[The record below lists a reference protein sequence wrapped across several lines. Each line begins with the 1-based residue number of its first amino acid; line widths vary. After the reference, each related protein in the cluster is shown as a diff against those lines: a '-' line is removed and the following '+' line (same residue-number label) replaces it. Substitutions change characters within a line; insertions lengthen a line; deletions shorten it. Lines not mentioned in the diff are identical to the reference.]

1 MNTVLYIAL
10 VQGAFGAFDTLYYHE
25 YILRLP
31 KTVTAG
37 LELKL
42 HALRDFAYAL
52 IFFSLGWLE
61 WHGAWAAVFA
71 AIILGEVVITLW
83 DFLEE
88 DRTRKL
94 PKGERAMHAIMGIAY
109 GALMAYFAPI
119 LYGYWLM
126 PTGFASADHGWLSW
140 VMAAMAFGVLG
151 SGIRDLWSSLM
162 MKAGSPS

>member
-10 VQGAFGAFDTLYYHE
+10 AQGALGAFDTLYYHE

-42 HALRDFAYAL
+42 HAMRDFAYAL
-52 IFFSLGWLE
+52 IFFSLGWVE
-61 WHGAWAAVFA
+61 WHGAFAAVFA
-71 AIILGEVVITLW
+71 AITLW

-119 LYGYWLM
+119 LYNFWQM
-126 PTGFASADHGWLSW
+126 PTGFSRADHGWLSW
-140 VMAAMAFGVLG
+140 AMGAMAVGVFG
-151 SGIRDLWSSLM
+151 SGVRDLWSSLRM
-162 MKAGSPS
+162 RS

>member
-1 MNTVLYIAL
+1 MITVLYIAL

-25 YILRLP
+25 YVLRLP
-31 KTVTAG
+31 RTVTAG

-61 WHGAWAAVFA
+61 WHGIFA
-71 AIILGEVVITLW
+71 LIFGLIILAEVFITLW

-119 LYGYWLM
+119 LYSYWQM
-126 PTGFASADHGWLSW
+126 PSGFQQADYGWLSW
-140 VMAAMAFGVLG
+140 IMAAMAIGVFG
-151 SGIRDLWSSLM
+151 SGLRDLWSSLRM
-162 MKAGSPS
+162 STRN